1 MKKNIILS
9 AVLAFF
15 VNNLYSQSILLTPN
29 KLETKQSAAIDNI
42 ILQSNNQP
50 NLVGKRH
57 NGTLASPTNVDD
69 GNDLLSIQAAGYANN
84 TFTGAKGAIRFEASQ
99 NWNAN
104 NNGTRI
110 KFFNTPNGSTN
121 LTERMIIGQNGN
133 VGIGVSSPD
142 YKLEILQETASDRGV
157 GIYRFGGDAPAFFGI
172 SGRGNISAP
181 TKTFDTDILA
191 RFGGKGHNETGFTSA
206 TGRIDIVANENWS
219 PTATGTDIKFYATWA
234 GQTAV
239 EEKMIIRGSGN
250 VGINKTDPESKLT
263 VNGDLQLLPEKISSD
278 NTENLIALNRNG
290 KSVIRFGGSGKV
302 NLKGIAGG
310 VDGLI
315 IHIYSIRGDNPVL
328 GNNKIVEIFDDS
340 PDANLANRILT
351 GEPYISGSG
360 VGQNVSISNEGG
372 ATLIYDGTVNR
383 WRVIG
388 IQK

>member
-1 MKKNIILS
+1 MKKNITLLLL
-9 AVLAFF
+9 LAFSLTN
-15 VNNLYSQSILLTPN
+15 VKAQSLLLTPS
-29 KLETKQSAAIDNI
+29 KMESKQSAPIDNI
-42 ILQSNNQP
+42 TLQSSSQP
-50 NLVGKRH
+50 NLIGKKH
-57 NGTLASPTNVDD
+57 NGTLAAPTNVDD

-84 TFTGAKGAIRFEASQ
+84 TFTGARGAIRFEASQ
-99 NWNAN
+99 NWNVN

-110 KFFNTPNGSTN
+110 KFLNTSNGSTN
-121 LTERMIIGQNGN
+121 LTERMIINQNGN
-133 VGIGVSSPD
+133 VGIGVNSPD
-142 YKLEILQETASDRGV
+142 YKLEILQENASDRGI

-172 SGRGNISAP
+172 SGRGSLNAA

-191 RFGGKGHNETGFTSA
+191 RFGGRGHNETGFTSA
-206 TGRIDIVANENWS
+206 TGRIDFVANENWS

-263 VNGDLQLLPEKISSD
+263 VNGDLQLLPEKFSSD
-278 NTENLIALNRNG
+278 NPENFIALNRNG

-302 NLKGIAGG
+302 DLKGIAGG

-315 IHIYSIRGDNPVL
+315 IHIYSVRGANPLL
-328 GNNKIVEIFDDS
+328 GNNKIVEIHDDS
-340 PDANLANRILT
+340 PDANLTNRILT
-351 GEPYISGSG
+351 GEPYLSGSG
-360 VGQNVSISNEGG
+360 LGQNVSISNEGG